1 MSKEPSG
8 EIILYQRD
16 DAPAIDVRLDGE
28 TVWMS
33 QKVICPDFRQVDS
46 RPIGSDSVVADFA
59 STAIVKKTL
68 LGNPTTFQT
77 FAQKRESP

>member
-1 MSKEPSG
+1 MSKEPSS

-33 QKVICPDFRQVDS
+33 QKVICRDFRQVDS
-46 RPIGSDSVVADFA
+46 SHNGSDSVVADFTTTDNRMNIF
-59 STAIVKKTL
+59 SRNLIAIQAFTPEK
-68 LGNPTTFQT
+68 
-77 FAQKRESP
+77 ESR